1 MASRVLYVPK
11 RAEAEPSPD
20 VVYAEYSMQCRDH
33 VKADPA
39 VQTLLHGFWDVAVKD
54 VHGFIHQEAY
64 LDVLQRIAYAMV
76 ANATPETA
84 RDLVARD
91 WANDAFNQEYMH
103 FSPFMDALFEIC
115 DLWVPYVDSREYVHF
130 LTALQSMVLRPNV
143 ADMAAVLLEDQP
155 MLDGCLPRVLAPLDD
170 MTRCP
175 HKTLT
180 PGLEDSY
187 RNGVWLLA
195 TTLSPESKSLSF
207 KALLCTNHAKVF
219 GAFSQKIVATT
230 KAMSEGGFVEF
241 ARKFKV
247 HSSNLKPLKPVER
260 SNEGSR
266 YRVHYLTNARQQDA
280 WDPALASIAQ
290 LLGRRPGICVVGP
303 PGVGKTRL
311 ARSLAAEL
319 NLEYIGLAATLELV
333 LSQPQPTAEE
343 IFESDLLQLKQKVKS
358 MLRRGQSVSREYA
371 IDLVVDYI
379 SHHLQECQG
388 YVLDDVYPHEVVA
401 LRDANAMDMSV
412 THLLCLRGTHAN
424 VEAHVATLLLDPK
437 TRAISSARD
446 RTIASDENG
455 FASTFI
461 EPEPLLVTVEAQP
474 VVPLPTNDDDN
485 AGADDDASPR
495 DDEEGVV
502 HEPPPDPSAPF
513 RVPAYELSQL
523 DKYAPAPSND
533 RCLSVASVYLK
544 QLSKGMQDFESGVSM
559 TMQLVKTQLTIV
571 DVIFHQSPNGVL
583 QHAIH
588 AVSGAHP
595 PLSRL
600 PPSLSAVR
608 VEMPLDVL
616 SQPRDEQLR
625 WLLYGELPVPPE
637 HQALLPPNEPRTLS
651 VYRSFCPVLW
661 ASGEVVPGVPEFHA
675 FFAGRLYV
683 MASKET
689 QTAFLRHPHSVL
701 RHLVDSSGSPSYP
714 STPLPTKLWVL
725 TSTPTWSVD
734 HPMYSAVLA
743 ALAHKLQVETLD
755 PLSVLRS
762 PSLDSLHTVV
772 LRQGLTMSHAMVTQL
787 VLDETFS
794 RSGYILHDLPLDEAT
809 VGTIEANNASLDLVL
824 VLEPPKASD
833 AAEASYGEKLQ
844 KVLSRLG
851 QVPVAHVAMDPSA
864 DADDNVAAIGRALR
878 RLDRNRVD
886 GPDDGCTKEDES
898 TKPWGATGRFC
909 PVTYWNTASL
919 HRTVPGKTEYM
930 SYVDQAKY
938 AMAGPKEKAMFDR
951 NPRRYLP
958 TAPTTEFRPV
968 VWLHGLTGSGRST
981 LAAHLVEAL
990 RDEPTSIVDLAAVA
1004 AATAKAI
1011 RLQQHALGDGETL
1024 DETSRTQLYV
1034 AALGHELSRHATTG
1048 GSLCLAPGLGPTRLP
1063 TRELLTH
1070 CADQRWLPLLV
1081 VPLAIDEA
1089 AIVARRMRQWV
1100 YTPPPADP
1108 DAADDDGAEPEDPK
1122 LKKERLAAEEA
1133 AARDDATQAIAS
1145 DVAAEL
1151 ELYAAGLAFFQEV
1164 GVEVAPPID
1173 ASRGPT
1179 RVLKEA
1185 LRRLENH
1192 VLTRRHQLFCAPERQ
1207 PVTRLGPLLSAGYIA
1222 LGHHGPYCPVSDAC
1236 IPTRQSP
1243 EAVLYR
1249 SRVYVPSSEAVA
1261 AFLATPSAYVQR
1273 PTKPGAVVASIAV
1286 IGPPHC
1292 GKTTLAKALARMHQ
1306 WVYLSLDNILHWVLR
1321 CQNETEL
1328 YVAVSEYVASRT
1340 PLTVDVDLVP
1350 DNILLQCILLRIKA
1364 IDVQQSGYVL
1374 DGFPST
1380 LRQASLWEG
1389 LQRTE
1394 PSMPMSIL
1402 CLDASVSSILRRSPP
1417 PSHIKFLK
1425 SMAQWQLH
1433 RLRLLVLYAM
1443 TYGVGYLKMLDTNG
1457 RSVWH
1462 VLSDA
1467 SELLARI
1474 VGAANGYMQAI
1485 ASGGAAPLQHLRFSQ
1500 VYLDS
1505 HTNMRLG
1512 GLCPV
1517 TLTAAHKRYS
1527 SLQVDRRFLAEF
1539 EHVNYWLADATALEA
1554 FLLQP
1559 AKYLESRVLLQQAKL
1574 PIDMAMGSNL
1584 TTGAPPR
1591 LGFQGYCAVTYADG
1605 AGPADWSSIRKGS
1618 KFIVA
1623 AFDGTVYA
1631 FTSVAMKSRFL
1642 RAPLVY
1648 TALTLPTK
1656 LPPIVDENARHLN
1669 VTMPGKLEQALSHI
1683 TEEALVAL
1691 GHERFKFPG
1700 VSVRASAIQ
1709 FVALFLK
1716 SKKKATN
1723 QASQL
1728 PADVAALLQQY
1739 INDCRLGSD
1748 IKEMAMPVGSAVKGV
1763 RSVRSKD
1770 GDDVSAKFA
1779 RFDAI
1784 LMSPSAH
1791 FRAYATN
1798 GLLK

>member
-1 MASRVLYVPK
+1 MASRVLFVPK
-11 RAEAEPSPD
+11 RPEAEPSSD
-20 VVYAEYSMQCRDH
+20 AIYAEYSMQCRDR

-39 VQTLLHGFWDVAVKD
+39 VQTLLHAFWDVAAKD

-64 LDVLQRIAYAMV
+64 LDVMQRIAYAMV

-91 WANDAFNQEYMH
+91 WANDALNQEHMH
-103 FSPFMDALFEIC
+103 FSTFMDALFEVC
-115 DLWVPYVDSREYVHF
+115 DHWVPYVDPREYVHL
-130 LTALQSMVLRPNV
+130 LTALQSMVLRPNA
-143 ADMAAVLLEDQP
+143 ADMAAVLPEDQP

-170 MTRCP
+170 MTRFTS
-175 HKTLT
+175 KALT

-187 RNGVWLLA
+187 RNGVWLVA
-195 TTLSPESKSLSF
+195 TTIAPEAKSLSF

-219 GAFSQKIVATT
+219 GAFSQKIVASA
-230 KAMSEGGFVEF
+230 KAMSEGAFSDF
-241 ARKFKV
+241 AHKFKANGA
-247 HSSNLKPLKPVER
+247 SLKPLKPVER

-266 YRVHYLTNARQQDA
+266 YRVHYLTNARHDDA

-290 LLGRRPGICVVGP
+290 LLERRPGICVVGP

-319 NLEYIGLAATLELV
+319 HLEYIGLATTLEHV
-333 LSQPQPTAEE
+333 LQQPQPTAEE
-343 IFESDLLQLKQKVKS
+343 IFESDLLQLKQKVKT
-358 MLRRGQSVSREYA
+358 MLRRGQIVSREYA

-379 SHHLQECQG
+379 SHNLQECQG

-412 THLLCLRGTHAN
+412 THLLCLRGTLAN
-424 VEAHVATLLLDPK
+424 VEAHVAHLVMDPK
-437 TRAISSARD
+437 TRTIFSARD
-446 RTIASDENG
+446 RTAASDENG
-455 FASTFI
+455 FAHTYV
-461 EPEPLLVTVEAQP
+461 EPEPSAVAVEAP
-474 VVPLPTNDDDN
+474 PIAPLPTDD
-485 AGADDDASPR
+485 AVADDDASPR
-495 DDEEGVV
+495 DDDEEGVRN
-502 HEPPPDPSAPF
+502 EPPADPSAPF
-513 RVPAYELSQL
+513 RVPAYELSRL
-523 DKYAPAPSND
+523 DKYAPMPSSD
-533 RCLSVASVYLK
+533 RCLSVASIYEK
-544 QLSKGMQDFESGVSM
+544 HLSKGMQDFDTGVSM
-559 TMQLVKTQLTIV
+559 TTQLIKTQLTIV
-571 DVIFHQSPNGVL
+571 NVVFHQSPNGVL
-583 QHAIH
+583 QHAVH
-588 AVSGAHP
+588 AISGAHP

-608 VEMPLDVL
+608 VVMPPHVL

-625 WLLYGELPVPPE
+625 WLLYGELPVRIDD
-637 HQALLPPNEPRTLS
+637 QARLPPNEPRTLS
-651 VYRSFCPVLW
+651 VYRSFCPVLYR
-661 ASGEVVPGVPEFHA
+661 SGEVVPGVPEFHA

-683 MASKET
+683 MASKEA

-701 RHLVDSSGSPSYP
+701 RHLVGSNGVPSYP

-725 TSTPTWSVD
+725 TSTPSWRTD
-734 HPMYSAVLA
+734 HPMYMAVLA
-743 ALAHKLQVETLD
+743 AFAQMLHVETLD

-762 PSLDSLHTVV
+762 PSLNSLHTVV
-772 LRQGLTMSHAMVTQL
+772 LREGLSMSHAMATQL

-809 VGTIEANNASLDLVL
+809 VRAIESTNASLDLVL
-824 VLEPPKASD
+824 VLDPPKTPN
-833 AAEASYGEKLQ
+833 AAETGYSERLQ
-844 KVLSRLG
+844 KVLL
-851 QVPVAHVAMDPSA
+851 QLDNTIPVATVAMDPTATA
-864 DADDNVAAIGRALR
+864 DENVAAIVRALHP
-878 RLDRNRVD
+878 LDRNRVD
-886 GPDDGCTKEDES
+886 GPDDGCTKQDES
-898 TKPWGATGRFC
+898 SKPWGATGRFC
-909 PVTYWNTASL
+909 PVTYWNRASL
-919 HRTVPGKTEYM
+919 HRVVPGKAEYV

-938 AMAGPKEKAMFDR
+938 AMAGPKEKTMFDR

-958 TAPTTEFRPV
+958 TAHRTEFRPM
-968 VWLHGLTGSGRST
+968 VWLHGITGSGRAT

-990 RDEPTSIVDLAAVA
+990 ADEPTSVLDLAGVA
-1004 AATAKAI
+1004 TATAKTI

-1024 DETSRTQLYV
+1024 DETSMAQLYV
-1034 AALGHELSRHATTG
+1034 VALQQELSRHATTG
-1048 GSLCLAPGLGPTRLP
+1048 SSICLAPGLGPNRLP
-1063 TRELLTH
+1063 SRELLTL
-1070 CADQRWLPLLV
+1070 CAEKRWLPLLV

-1100 YTPPPADP
+1100 YTPPPAES
-1108 DAADDDGAEPEDPK
+1108 ADDDGAEPEDHE

-1133 AARDDATQAIAS
+1133 AARDEASQAISS

-1164 GVEVAPPID
+1164 GVEVASPID
-1173 ASRGPT
+1173 ATRGPL

-1185 LRRLENH
+1185 LRRLEDH
-1192 VLTRRHQLFCAPERQ
+1192 VLTRRHQLFCAPERL
-1207 PVTRLGPLLSAGYIA
+1207 PLTRLGPLLAAGYIA
-1222 LGHHGPYCPVSDAC
+1222 LGHHGPYCPVSDHP
-1236 IPTRQSP
+1236 IPTRHAP

-1249 SRVYVPSSEAVA
+1249 RRVYVPNRDAVA
-1261 AFLATPSAYVQR
+1261 AFVATPSA
-1273 PTKPGAVVASIAV
+1273 
-1286 IGPPHC
+1286 
-1292 GKTTLAKALARMHQ
+1292 GKTSLAKALARMHQ
-1306 WVYLSLDNILHWVLR
+1306 WVYLSLDNILQWVVR

-1328 YVAVSEYVASRT
+1328 YVAVSEFIAART
-1340 PLTVDVDLVP
+1340 PCLVIDVDLVP
-1350 DNILLQCILLRIKA
+1350 DNLLLQCVLLRIQA
-1364 IDVQQSGYVL
+1364 FDIQQSGYVL

-1380 LRQASLWEG
+1380 LRQATLWEG

-1402 CLDASVSSILRRSPP
+1402 VLDASVTSILRRSPP
-1417 PSHIKFLK
+1417 PSHVKFLK
-1425 SMAQWQLH
+1425 AMAQWQLH
-1433 RLRLLVLYAM
+1433 RLRLLVLYAT
-1443 TYGVGYLKMLDTNG
+1443 TYGVGYLKVLNTNG

-1462 VLSDA
+1462 VLADA
-1467 SELLARI
+1467 SELLARV
-1474 VGAANGYMQAI
+1474 VGATNGYMQAV
-1485 ASGGAAPLQHLRFSQ
+1485 ASGGAAPLEHVRFSQ

-1505 HTNMRLG
+1505 HTHLRLG

-1517 TLTAAHKRYS
+1517 TLTVAHERYS

-1539 EHVNYWLADATALEA
+1539 EHVNYWLADAAALDA

-1605 AGPADWSSIRKGS
+1605 NGPADWSSLRKGS
-1618 KFIVA
+1618 KFILA

-1631 FTSVAMKSRFL
+1631 FTSVAAKSRFL

-1648 TALTLPTK
+1648 TALSLPTK
-1656 LPPIVDENARHLN
+1656 LPPIIDETARHLH

-1691 GHERFKFPG
+1691 GHERVKFPG

-1709 FVALFLK
+1709 F
-1716 SKKKATN
+1716 
-1723 QASQL
+1723 ASQL
-1728 PADVAALLQQY
+1728 PADVAALLQEY

-1748 IKEMAMPVGSAVKGV
+1748 IKEMAIPVGSAIKGV

-1770 GDDVSAKFA
+1770 GDDLSAKFA

-1784 LMSPSAH
+1784 LSSPSAH
-1791 FRAYATN
+1791 FRAYATQA
-1798 GLLK
+1798 LLK